1 MELKKRSL
9 LSQQRNKN
17 RKKKKKKPL
26 EPIIILKLLLYG
38 FGQLIR
44 VHPHH
49 TISALLRVT
58 KQL

>member
-1 MELKKRSL
+1 MELKKTFAFVSTRK
-9 LSQQRNKN
+9 QKE
-17 RKKKKKKPL
+17 KKKIKPL